1 MPSPRRRKTA
11 AGRGKKKRSGGL
23 AGAAQFREGGAGGD
37 GRIGRLRQVG
47 AQHVCGVAGALAA
60 AGGHAQL
67 AAQLVHGAEPQV
79 DGLADFAV
87 GDVVADTNDQ
97 GASLQKVANRTLVR
111 LVIIR
116 IILISMSILTQVV
129 ANCKR
134 FVQAGKRCRLRL
146 AKAQITPILLLSD
159 TTLNGN
165 YSHYG
170 L

>member
-1 MPSPRRRKTA
+1 MPSPRRGKTA

-23 AGAAQFREGGAGGD
+23 AGAAQFREGG
-37 GRIGRLRQVG
+37 
-47 AQHVCGVAGALAA
+47 

-87 GDVVADTNDQ
+87 GDVVADTNDH

-111 LVIIR
+111 LTIIR

-134 FVQAGKRCRLRL
+134 FGQAGKRCRPHL

-159 TTLNGN
+159 TTLNRN